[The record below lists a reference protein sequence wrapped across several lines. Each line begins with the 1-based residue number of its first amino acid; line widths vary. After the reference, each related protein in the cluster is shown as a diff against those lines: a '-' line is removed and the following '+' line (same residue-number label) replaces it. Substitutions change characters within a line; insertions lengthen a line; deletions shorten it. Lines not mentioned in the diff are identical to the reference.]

1 MISEQYAFYQLYDKK
16 RLPVLKRDLPQL
28 PVVVSVVLI
37 YKYTHYYI
45 CHSYKKGLK
54 MPEG

>member
-16 RLPVLKRDLPQL
+16 RLPVLKRDLP
-28 PVVVSVVLI
+28 VVVNVVLI
-37 YKYTHYYI
+37 YKHIHSYI
-45 CHSYKKGLK
+45 CHSYKKAFK